1 MKRTDLVL
9 TLGQRLFLL
18 LCMFLICYILTM
30 VLSFVLG
37 NVLSGKPAAALRMS
51 AIVQDVIAFI
61 VPAVATS
68 VIVCRNPAALL
79 CINTP
84 RIKMLFLVVAMLFIS
99 IPAQEA
105 VIYWNYN
112 ISLPESMSGFEKL
125 SRSLE
130 NTAFETLKVM
140 LGETSAGAL
149 VLNLLIVGV
158 AAGFAE
164 EMLFRGCF
172 QRLLVTGGVNVHLS
186 IWIVAFCFSALH
198 MQLFG
203 FVPRMLLGAYFG
215 YLLLWSGSIWVPVTA
230 HMLNNMMYVLTVWN
244 QTRST
249 GIESLSNDP
258 SIWNIWATLGSAAFT
273 AGILFLMWKLR
284 SSGKHS
290 GDAA

>member
-18 LCMFLICYILTM
+18 LCMFLICYMLTM

-37 NVLSGKPAAALRMS
+37 NVLSDKPATALRMS
-51 AIVQDVIAFI
+51 AIVQDVVVFI
-61 VPAVATS
+61 IPAVATS

-79 CINTP
+79 CLNTP
-84 RIKMLFLVVAMLFIS
+84 RIKILFLVVVMLFVS

-112 ISLPESMSGFEKL
+112 ISLPESMSGFEKM

-130 NTAFETLKVM
+130 EAASATLRVM
-140 LGETSAGAL
+140 LGETGIGAL
-149 VLNLLIVGV
+149 VLNILIVGV

-164 EMLFRGCF
+164 ELLFRGCF
-172 QRLLVTGGVNVHLS
+172 QRLLVTGGVNVHAA

-215 YLLLWSGSIWVPVTA
+215 YLLLWSGSIWVPVVA
-230 HMLNNMMYVLTVWN
+230 HTLNNMMYVLSAWN
-244 QTRST
+244 TART
-249 GIESLSNDP
+249 AGVESLSDDP
-258 SIWNIWATLGSAAFT
+258 VLWNIWATLGSVAFT

-284 SSGKHS
+284 PSGKHG

>member
-9 TLGQRLFLL
+9 SLGQRLFLL
-18 LCMFLICYILTM
+18 LCMFLICYVITA

-37 NVLSGKPAAALRMS
+37 NVLGDKPAAALRMS
-51 AIVQDVIAFI
+51 AVVQDVVAFI
-61 VPAVATS
+61 IPAVATS

-79 CINTP
+79 CLNTP
-84 RIKMLFLVVAMLFIS
+84 GLKMLFLVVAMLFVS

-112 ISLPESMSGFEKL
+112 ISLPESMAGFEEL

-140 LGETSAGAL
+140 LGETGTGSL
-149 VLNLLIVGV
+149 ILNLLIVGV

-164 EMLFRGCF
+164 EILFRGCF
-172 QRLLVTGGVNVHLS
+172 QRLLVTGGVNVHVA

-198 MQLFG
+198 MQFFG
-203 FVPRMLLGAYFG
+203 LVPRMLLGAYFG
-215 YLLLWSGSIWVPVTA
+215 YLLLWSGSIWVPVAA
-230 HMLNNMMYVLTVWN
+230 HTLNNMMYVLTMWN
-244 QTRST
+244 QVRD
-249 GIESLSNDP
+249 GGVESLNSDP
-258 SIWNIWATLGSAAFT
+258 TLWNVWTTLGSVVFT
-273 AGILFLMWKLR
+273 IGILYLMWKMR
-284 SSGKHS
+284 TSAKHG